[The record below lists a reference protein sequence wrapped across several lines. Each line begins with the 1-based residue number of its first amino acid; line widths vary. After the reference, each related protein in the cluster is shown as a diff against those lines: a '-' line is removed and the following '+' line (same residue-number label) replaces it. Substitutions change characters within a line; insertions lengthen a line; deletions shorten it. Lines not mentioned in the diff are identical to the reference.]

1 LTPAANVYVQYSTA
15 ADPPAGILTTASY
28 AQVEN
33 FDLTTGRQVEIGSKL
48 GFDEGR
54 GNATL
59 ALYDITRKNL
69 SMADPSR
76 PGTTIPVGEQSSR
89 GLELAATWLMTNNLR
104 LSGNWALVDAKYDK
118 FVENVGGVG
127 VSRAGNRPTNIPKQ
141 VGNLWVAYT
150 PIANLE
156 VGGDLRYVSSR
167 YADTANTVYD
177 DAYTLLGAYAAYT
190 FDKRTRV
197 TARIKNLT
205 DKVYAESFSGSSMMY
220 LGAPRMLDVSIQTAF

>member
-1 LTPAANVYVQYSTA
+1 
-15 ADPPAGILTTASY
+15 
-28 AQVEN
+28 
-33 FDLTTGRQVEIGSKL
+33 
-48 GFDEGR
+48 
-54 GNATL
+54 
-59 ALYDITRKNL
+59 
-69 SMADPSR
+69 
-76 PGTTIPVGEQSSR
+76 
-89 GLELAATWLMTNNLR
+89 
-104 LSGNWALVDAKYDK
+104 
-118 FVENVGGVG
+118 
-127 VSRAGNRPTNIPKQ
+127 
-141 VGNLWVAYT
+141 VAYT